1 MKKIIFFAVIIAC
14 LSVIYYFG
22 LFLPTQ
28 AKQEQEH
35 KLQIE
40 CKKLGEQIDKDV
52 NRNIDPD
59 AVYKLTPE
67 YYFNPKLK
75 KCFYCGGIVGA
86 EVIIDAYTNKEI
98 ADSFFDSKRDWHDN
112 QALQQRRIYDMQKAK
127 LFDKE

>member
-52 NRNIDPD
+52 NRNIDP
-59 AVYKLTPE
+59 
-67 YYFNPKLK
+67 
-75 KCFYCGGIVGA
+75 